1 MAGKRRMGRRRALVI
16 AVVALLAVGLV
27 WGLGSALAGGES
39 ASPAAGKTVLRLG
52 WTNDPDNLNPFI
64 GYESSSYEIWA
75 INYELLVG
83 FRASDMANVPGVG
96 LATKWETSPDGKV
109 WTFTITDKSKWQD
122 GEPLTASDVAFT
134 YNYVIKNKLGMFID
148 YMKFIDKVE
157 APDATT
163 VVFSCSK
170 PKANMLGL
178 WIPILP
184 EHIWSKIKPA
194 DAEKSFKNPP
204 PIIGSGP
211 FQTVE
216 WKKGAFVRLVANK
229 DYWRGAPKVD
239 EVIYQTYQNQDTMA
253 QDLKTG
259 AIQSGWNVPSAQFT
273 TLDKEPSLTGIRAV
287 TIGFD
292 EIGFNCAD
300 KKLYP
305 KSTGHP
311 VLTDPAFRSALQ
323 WAVDKDKIVA
333 IGYNG
338 NAAPAD
344 TIVTRDYYADVADY
358 HWTPPAGDPST
369 YTFDLEKAKA
379 ALDAAGYTDS
389 DGNGIREY
397 KGKDIKLRLYARS
410 ESPESQNCGKLITGW
425 FESIGLDI
433 NYQVI
438 DDGALGDKQYNYDGN
453 QYAPDFD
460 MFIWGWGGDVDP
472 NFILSILTTGSIEA
486 WSDSV
491 WSNAEYDKLFL
502 EQQSTI
508 DQQKR
513 IEIVKQMQQIVYKD
527 SPYIPLVYPL
537 DLEVAD
543 TTNWTGWVRANQN
556 KGAWWYNTQPDTY
569 MAVQKG
575 AAVQKT
581 TSSNTGLIVA
591 IVAVV
596 IVVLAII
603 VLLVRRRGRRSEVE
617 A

>member
-1 MAGKRRMGRRRALVI
+1 
-16 AVVALLAVGLV
+16 
-27 WGLGSALAGGES
+27 
-39 ASPAAGKTVLRLG
+39 
-52 WTNDPDNLNPFI
+52 
-64 GYESSSYEIWA
+64 
-75 INYELLVG
+75 
-83 FRASDMANVPGVG
+83 
-96 LATKWETSPDGKV
+96 
-109 WTFTITDKSKWQD
+109 
-122 GEPLTASDVAFT
+122 
-134 YNYVIKNKLGMFID
+134 
-148 YMKFIDKVE
+148 
-157 APDATT
+157 
-163 VVFSCSK
+163 
-170 PKANMLGL
+170 
-178 WIPILP
+178 
-184 EHIWSKIKPA
+184 
-194 DAEKSFKNPP
+194 
-204 PIIGSGP
+204 
-211 FQTVE
+211 
-216 WKKGAFVRLVANK
+216 VRLVANK

-273 TLDKEPSLTGIRAV
+273 TLDNEAALTGIKAV

-292 EIGFNCAD
+292 ELGFNCAD
-300 KKLYP
+300 KKMYPKSTGHPIAIQSGWNVPSAQFTTLDNEAALTGIKAVTIGFDELGFNCADKKKYP

-323 WAVDKDKIVA
+323 WAVDKAKIVS

-344 TIVTRDYYADVADY
+344 TIVMRDYYSAEADY
-358 HWTPPAGDPST
+358 HWTPPAGDPNT

-379 ALDAAGYTDS
+379 ALDAAGYTDG

-397 KGKDIKLRLYARS
+397 KGKDIKLRLYART

-425 FESIGLDI
+425 FEDIGLDI
-433 NYQVI
+433 NYQII
-438 DDGALGDKQYNYDGN
+438 DDGALGDKQYNYDGGA
-453 QYAPDFD
+453 YAPDFD

-472 NFILSILTTGSIEA
+472 NFILSILTTDSIEA

-502 EQQSTI
+502 EQQSTV
-508 DQQKR
+508 DVQKR
-513 IEIVKQMQQIVYKD
+513 IDLVKQMQQIVYKE

-569 MAVQKG
+569 LAVQKG

-581 TSSNTGLIVA
+581 TSSNTGVIVA
-591 IVAVV
+591 AVIAV
-596 IVVLAII
+596 IVVLAIV
-603 VLLVRRRGRRSEVE
+603 VLLVRRRGGRSEVE